1 MPILDKPPAAE
12 LALVGFVQRLK
23 PTDDKDHT
31 EDRGTLALLR
41 GALADSPERQMRAW
55 RVLARFGGIPAEG
68 DFHRAE
74 VVRIVAGLLAMNG
87 LRHAPGGGSFGAACL
102 RLLGDDERKSLHKPE
117 QPGPVG
123 QRMQNLLAASRDEIC
138 ERVRQLGRRLERV
151 KGGVALD
158 FNRLHEDLRF
168 WSDRT
173 KAKWAS
179 DFWGANEEEPPS
191 NPETPRE

>member
-1 MPILDKPPAAE
+1 MPISEKPPIPE
-12 LALVGFVQRLK
+12 LALIGFVQCLK
-23 PTDDKDHT
+23 PADDKDHS

-41 GALADSPERQMRAW
+41 GGLADSSERQMRVW

-68 DFHRAE
+68 DFRRAE
-74 VVRIVAGLLAMNG
+74 VVRIVAGLLAMTG

-123 QRMQNLLAASRDEIC
+123 RRMQNLLAANRDEIC

-151 KGGVALD
+151 KGGVVLD

-173 KAKWAS
+173 KAEWAA
-179 DFWGANEEEPPS
+179 DFWGANNEALAS
-191 NPETPRE
+191 NPEAPRE

>member
-1 MPILDKPPAAE
+1 MPGPEKSPTPE

-23 PTDDKDHT
+23 PADAKDHP

-41 GALADSPERQMRAW
+41 GGLADSSERQMRVW
-55 RVLARFGGIPAEG
+55 RVLARFGGIPADG

-74 VVRIVAGLLAMNG
+74 VVRIVAGLLAMTG

-123 QRMQNLLAASRDEIC
+123 RRMQNLLAANRDEIC

-173 KAKWAS
+173 KAKWAA
-179 DFWGANEEEPPS
+179 DFWGASEEEQAP
-191 NPETPRE
+191 NQETPHE